1 MHSFGWAAVL
11 LYAAAEA
18 LAIRALF
25 RPRGFGG
32 APILVAAGL
41 VAQFADLV
49 VTARTLGSVP
59 YRTLGGSMSLFAWM
73 LGIAYLVLVL
83 RHRER
88 AVGPFLI
95 PFILG
100 VSTLSLLFPPG
111 AAPPATP
118 AMRGSIFAFHVTLAM
133 LAYAAFALSF
143 VLSLLYLIQNRQIRR
158 GRTGVLFARLPAL
171 DVIGRMNRT
180 SVTIGI
186 TVLSVSVALG
196 VAWARQVWTVLLD
209 AKLLWAL
216 LTLVVYGILL
226 WMDRRGWEGPR
237 VAFLSI
243 VGFVLVLF
251 SYTIVNLYLSQSHTF
266 R

>member
-1 MHSFGWAAVL
+1 MHLFGWLAVL

-18 LAIRALF
+18 LAVRALF
-25 RPRGFGG
+25 LPRGWGG
-32 APILVAAGL
+32 APVLVGAGL
-41 VAQFADLV
+41 AAQFADLQIA
-49 VTARTLGSVP
+49 ARQLGSVP
-59 YRTLGGSMSLFAWM
+59 YRTLGGSMALFGWM
-73 LGIAYLVLVL
+73 LGLAYLVLVL

-100 VSTLSLLFPPG
+100 FSILAVVLPSH
-111 AAPPATP
+111 AAPASPST
-118 AMRGSIFAFHVTLAM
+118 RGILFAFHVTLAI

-158 GRTGVLFARLPAL
+158 GRTGLLFARLPAL

-186 TVLSVSVALG
+186 LVLSVSTALG
-196 VAWARQVWTVLLD
+196 VAWARRVWTGLID

-216 LTLVVYGILL
+216 ITLAVYGILL

-237 VAFLSI
+237 VALLSI
-243 VGFVLVLF
+243 VGFILVLF
-251 SYTIVNLYLSQSHTF
+251 SYTFVNLYLSQSHVF

>member
-1 MHSFGWAAVL
+1 MHIFGWVAVL

-18 LAIRALF
+18 LAVRSLF
-25 RPRGFGG
+25 KPRGFGG
-32 APILVAAGL
+32 APFLVGAGL
-41 VAQFADLV
+41 AAQFTDLIL
-49 VTARTLGSVP
+49 TARELGSVP
-59 YRTLGGSMSLFAWM
+59 YRTLGGSMSLFGWM
-73 LGIAYLVLVL
+73 LGLAYLVLVL

-100 VSTLSLLFPPG
+100 FSILAVLLPFR
-111 AAPPATP
+111 AAPATP
-118 AMRGSIFAFHVTLAM
+118 ATRGSLFAFHVTLAI

-171 DVIGRMNRT
+171 DVIARMNRT

-186 TVLSVSVALG
+186 VVLSVSVVLG
-196 VAWARQVWTVLLD
+196 VAWARRVWTVLID
-209 AKLLWAL
+209 AKLVWAL
-216 LTLVVYGILL
+216 ITLAVYGVLL

-237 VAFLSI
+237 VAVLSI
-243 VGFVLVLF
+243 VGFILVLF
-251 SYTIVNLYLSQSHTF
+251 SYTFVNMYLSQSHVF